1 MRRNPACRDQ
11 VSLRAVRHPLRK
23 PPTPRCRTRHAGR
36 QGAAP
41 PGNIHAPIPRG
52 WSFFARRPCYTENMQ
67 AMPSTILMILSAA
80 RAIPLTDGTVHPT
93 GYWAEEVV
101 VPYELLTGQGLRVR
115 IATPGGRL
123 PAVDS
128 LSLDPREH
136 GGDREKVA
144 RLEDALARI
153 PALTAPEDLA
163 AMDDQVMDG
172 IAALF
177 FPGGHGPM
185 VDLWQDPDVARL
197 LRHCHARGKPV
208 AALCHGPAALLAARD
223 ASGRNLYAGYRATS
237 FSDAEEAQTELAGRL
252 PHTLAAALR
261 AQGLNLLPGPAWEAQ
276 VVVDRD
282 LLTGQNPAS
291 AAPLAQALLGAL
303 GSLSPSAISPQG

>member
-1 MRRNPACRDQ
+1 
-11 VSLRAVRHPLRK
+11 
-23 PPTPRCRTRHAGR
+23 
-36 QGAAP
+36 
-41 PGNIHAPIPRG
+41 
-52 WSFFARRPCYTENMQ
+52 MQ
-67 AMPSTILMILSAA
+67 PMSQSILMILSAA
-80 RAIPLTDGTVHPT
+80 SAIPLTDGTMHPT
-93 GYWAEEVV
+93 GYWAEELA
-101 VPYELLTGQGLRVR
+101 VPYAMLTGQGLRVR
-115 IATPGGRL
+115 IATPGGTA
-123 PAVDS
+123 PVVDP

-136 GGDREKVA
+136 GGDGEKVA
-144 RLEDALARI
+144 RLADALARI

-163 AMDDQVMDG
+163 TLDDQVMDG

-185 VDLWQDPDVARL
+185 VDLCQDPDVARL

-252 PHTLAAALR
+252 PHTLAAALG
-261 AQGLNLLPGPAWEAQ
+261 AQGLKLKPGPAWGAQ

-291 AAPLAQALLGAL
+291 AAPLAQALLAAL
-303 GSLSPSAISPQG
+303 APLPSPAISQ

>member
-1 MRRNPACRDQ
+1 MQPMF
-11 VSLRAVRHPLRK
+11 K
-23 PPTPRCRTRHAGR
+23 P
-36 QGAAP
+36 
-41 PGNIHAPIPRG
+41 
-52 WSFFARRPCYTENMQ
+52 
-67 AMPSTILMILSAA
+67 ILMILSAA

-101 VPYELLTGQGLRVR
+101 VPYEVLTGQGLRVR
-115 IATPGGRL
+115 IATPGGGL
-123 PAVDS
+123 PVVDP
-128 LSLDPREH
+128 LSLNPREH
-136 GGDREKVA
+136 GGDRGKVA

-153 PALTAPEDLA
+153 SALTAPEDLA
-163 AMDDQVMDG
+163 ALDDQVMDG

-185 VDLWQDPDVARL
+185 VDLCQDPDVARL

-252 PHTLAAALR
+252 PHTLAAALG
-261 AQGLNLLPGPAWEAQ
+261 AQGLMLQPGPAWEAQ
-276 VVVDRD
+276 VVIDRD
-282 LLTGQNPAS
+282 LFTGQNPAS
-291 AAPLAQALLGAL
+291 AAPLAQALLSAL
-303 GSLSPSAISPQG
+303 VPLSLSAISPQG